1 MPAVLLHWWLALS
14 LGSVPQVLSE
24 PTDRRIFVLG
34 AALAAGYSID
44 RLYELTKID
53 RWFLHKFKKITD
65 HYRSMESHRGKVSRA
80 LCRR

>member
-1 MPAVLLHWWLALS
+1 MLS
-14 LGSVPQVLSE
+14 FESVPQVLSE

-65 HYRSMESHRGKVSRA
+65 HYRSMESHKGKVSLA

>member
-1 MPAVLLHWWLALS
+1 M
-14 LGSVPQVLSE
+14 LSE

-65 HYRSMESHRGKVSRA
+65 HYRSMESHKGKVSLA